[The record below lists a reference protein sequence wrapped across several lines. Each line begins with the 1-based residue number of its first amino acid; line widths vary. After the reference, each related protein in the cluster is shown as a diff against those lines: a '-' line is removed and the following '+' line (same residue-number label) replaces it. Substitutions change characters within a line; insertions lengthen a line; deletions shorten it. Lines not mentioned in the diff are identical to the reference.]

1 MSDASELE
9 KNGAFERCRQ
19 LEAEIGR
26 LRTELDQVRQ
36 INVDL
41 QSRNQQLDRERTR
54 LETYYE
60 QCRDVLLQKTG
71 IEFFGITREEMDE
84 MECTPFSPEQF
95 IEDLE
100 KEVRG

>member
-19 LEAEIGR
+19 LEAEVDR

-36 INVDL
+36 TNVDL
-41 QSRNQQLDRERTR
+41 QARNQQLDRERAR

-60 QCRDVLLQKTG
+60 QCRDVLLEKTG

-84 MECTPFSPEQF
+84 MERTPFSLEQF
-95 IEDLE
+95 MQEVE
-100 KEVRG
+100 KE